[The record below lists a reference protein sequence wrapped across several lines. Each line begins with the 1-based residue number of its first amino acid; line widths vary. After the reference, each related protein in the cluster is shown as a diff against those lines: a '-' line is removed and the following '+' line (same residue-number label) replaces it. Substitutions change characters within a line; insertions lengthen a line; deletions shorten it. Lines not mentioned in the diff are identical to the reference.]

1 MENRLPELAQ
11 TYVYWV
17 SDSIQP
23 SRPLSS
29 PSPPA
34 FYLCQH
40 QESFQM
46 SQLFASGGQSIGA
59 SVSVSV
65 LPMNIQDWFPLGW
78 IVWSPCSPRD
88 SQESS
93 PTLQFKSM
101 VYLSHPNMTTGTTT
115 VLTTQTFVGKVMS
128 LLSRLVMANFPRS
141 KRLLTSWLQS
151 LSAVILEPKKTKS
164 VTVSIV
170 SPSISH

>member
-1 MENRLPELAQ
+1 MENHLPELAQ

-17 SDSIQP
+17 SDAIQP

-34 FYLCQH
+34 FYLSQH

-46 SQLFASGGQSIGA
+46 SRFFASGGQSIGA
-59 SVSVSV
+59 SASVSV
-65 LPMNIQDWFPLGW
+65 LPMNIQDWFPLEW
-78 IVWSPCSPRD
+78 IVWSPCCPRD

-93 PTLQFKSM
+93 PTPQFKSM
-101 VYLSHPNMTTGTTT
+101 VYLSHPNMTTGKTT
-115 VLTTQTFVGKVMS
+115 VLTTRTFVGKVMS
-128 LLSRLVMANFPRS
+128 LLSRLVMAYFPRS
-141 KRLLTSWLQS
+141 KRLLISWLQS
-151 LSAVILEPKKTKS
+151 LSAVILDPKKTKS